1 MRHRVEIRAKLS
13 FSSVLISHKIKFSF
27 AMIFIVGLAI
37 IMLHN
42 A

>member
-27 AMIFIVGLAI
+27 AVIFIAGLAF